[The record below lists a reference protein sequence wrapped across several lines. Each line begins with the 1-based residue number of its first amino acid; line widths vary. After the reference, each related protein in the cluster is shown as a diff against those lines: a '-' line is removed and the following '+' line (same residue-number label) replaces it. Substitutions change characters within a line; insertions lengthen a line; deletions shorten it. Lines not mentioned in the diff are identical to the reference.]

1 MVTFE
6 RTYTDADGKTVY
18 IEVNAYPV
26 FDEKGQVIQM
36 IEYWVD
42 ITARKEL
49 ENTLK
54 ETLERRDKEL
64 TTKAMRMAKDREI
77 LIGIAKDVR
86 HLYLNSP
93 MEDKSLI
100 RTIMSKLNEQ
110 INSGREWDEFEL
122 WFQEVHKDFYRK
134 LNDNFPDLTSR
145 EMKICAFLKL
155 NLNTKEI
162 ASLTNLTVKTVEV
175 YRSKIRKKLNLPPGS
190 NLLKFIT
197 DL

>member
-1 MVTFE
+1 
-6 RTYTDADGKTVY
+6 
-18 IEVNAYPV
+18 
-26 FDEKGQVIQM
+26 
-36 IEYWVD
+36 
-42 ITARKEL
+42 
-49 ENTLK
+49 
-54 ETLERRDKEL
+54 
-64 TTKAMRMAKDREI
+64 
-77 LIGIAKDVR
+77 
-86 HLYLNSP
+86 
-93 MEDKSLI
+93 
-100 RTIMSKLNEQ
+100 MSKLNEQ